1 MDMNH
6 LLHKVQAVFFRL
18 AMWFEVVFALVIFAG
33 VVVHLTHIPGIMFNR
48 ETEFIDFL
56 QFLLE
61 GLVGLELIM
70 MLCRHDLDSIIEVMI
85 FTVTKYLVVNHE
97 SAAGILTGVAAV
109 AVLFA
114 IRKFLFLSAEEL
126 AERKKHADYIQRDK

>member
-33 VVVHLTHIPGIMFNR
+33 VVVHLTHIPGIMLNR

-61 GLVGLELIM
+61 GLVGLALIM

-97 SAAGILTGVAAV
+97 SAVGILIGVAAV

>member
-33 VVVHLTHIPGIMFNR
+33 VVVHLAHIPEIMLNR
-48 ETEFIDFL
+48 EKEFIDFL

-97 SAAGILTGVAAV
+97 SAVGILIGVAAV